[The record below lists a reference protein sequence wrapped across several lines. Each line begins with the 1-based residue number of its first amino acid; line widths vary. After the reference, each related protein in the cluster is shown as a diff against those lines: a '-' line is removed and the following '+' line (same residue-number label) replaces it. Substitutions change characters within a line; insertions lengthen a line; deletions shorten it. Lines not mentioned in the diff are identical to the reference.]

1 MPNYTKEE
9 RAKKRLDK
17 VVDGVI
23 ERAENGTFRKHVDY
37 HGDTM
42 HGMSDERV
50 LEILK
55 NPDAV
60 YQSTG
65 TGGRLTFR
73 QGEDIV
79 VTDGPGTTQGQA
91 ITAYGPSGIKGDSG
105 VEALGGKPTD
115 PGVPVTHEDIV
126 EGRIPA
132 KGGYLA
138 PAVRIR

>member
-23 ERAENGTFRKHVDY
+23 ERAQNGGFKKHIDH

-60 YQSTG
+60 
-65 TGGRLTFR
+65 
-73 QGEDIV
+73 
-79 VTDGPGTTQGQA
+79 
-91 ITAYGPSGIKGDSG
+91 
-105 VEALGGKPTD
+105 
-115 PGVPVTHEDIV
+115 
-126 EGRIPA
+126 
-132 KGGYLA
+132 
-138 PAVRIR
+138 